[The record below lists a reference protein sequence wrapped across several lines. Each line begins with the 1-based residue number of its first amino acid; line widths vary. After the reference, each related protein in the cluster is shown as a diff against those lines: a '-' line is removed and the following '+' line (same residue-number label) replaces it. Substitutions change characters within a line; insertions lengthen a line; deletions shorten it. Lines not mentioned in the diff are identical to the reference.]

1 MVFPKIQALQKEG
14 QKALAV
20 LIDPDDTDHERC
32 QLLAAHACKAGAH
45 FFFVG
50 GSLIVSDRLHH
61 VIEWIRNVTTHIP
74 IVLFPGSNLHID
86 SEADAILFLS
96 LISGRNP
103 DYLIGQHVLAAP
115 ILKRSGL
122 EVISTGYMLIDSGA
136 PTTVT
141 YISNTTPIP
150 QNKGDIAACTAMAG
164 EMLGM
169 RIIYMDAGSGASQPI
184 SPAMIRKVRKAI
196 SAPLIVGG
204 GIRSALQAQQA
215 WNAGADIV
223 VVGNAFE
230 ENPRLVYDMCRAAEY
245 ASNDSL
251 KKH

>member
-1 MVFPKIQALQKEG
+1 MLPKIQALQQQG
-14 QKALAV
+14 QKTLAV
-20 LIDPDDTDHERC
+20 LIDPDDTDQERC
-32 QLLAAHACKAGAH
+32 RQLATHAYEAGAH

-50 GSLIVSDRLHH
+50 GSLIVSDRLHR
-61 VIEWIRNVTTHIP
+61 VIEWIRTVTTEVP

-86 SEADAILFLS
+86 SGADAILLLS

-103 DYLIGQHVLAAP
+103 EYLIGQHVLAAP

-150 QNKGDIAACTAMAG
+150 QNKSDIAACTAMAG

-169 RIIYMDAGSGASQPI
+169 RLIYMDAGSGAYSPI
-184 SPAMIRKVRKAI
+184 PPAMIRQVRKAI
-196 SAPLIVGG
+196 DAPLIIGG
-204 GIRSALQAQQA
+204 GIRTPAQAQQA
-215 WNAGADIV
+215 WNAGADVV

-230 ENPRLVYDMCRAAEY
+230 KNPRLVYEMCRAAEH
-245 ASNDSL
+245 ASTSNS
-251 KKH
+251 KSY